1 MTKVDVDN
9 VRQHLRPPP
18 LNISSWELNL
28 MEKPTDDPEEH
39 TNLIPHIPN
48 YWTPA
53 DTNQGNYFT
62 FPLYLLKETYF
73 NEIFSLHGKYLG
85 KYLHHV
91 NATIFFT
98 LQKTKKMAAGA
109 QMVVLVSTTI
119 TFTATVFIMAANQPR
134 VNAAKA
140 MLENTASGP
149 SVGLD
154 VPMEDSV

>member
-1 MTKVDVDN
+1 M
-9 VRQHLRPPP
+9 
-18 LNISSWELNL
+18 
-28 MEKPTDDPEEH
+28 
-39 TNLIPHIPN
+39 
-48 YWTPA
+48 
-53 DTNQGNYFT
+53 
-62 FPLYLLKETYF
+62 
-73 NEIFSLHGKYLG
+73 
-85 KYLHHV
+85 
-91 NATIFFT
+91 
-98 LQKTKKMAAGA
+98 KTKKMAAGA